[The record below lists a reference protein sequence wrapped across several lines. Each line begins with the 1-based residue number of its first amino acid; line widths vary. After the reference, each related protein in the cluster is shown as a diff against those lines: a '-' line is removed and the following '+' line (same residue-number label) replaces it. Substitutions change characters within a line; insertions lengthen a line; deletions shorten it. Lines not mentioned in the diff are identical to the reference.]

1 MSQKDEAV
9 GKVIRLLEQCQAS
22 TVARVA
28 DELEE
33 SLEVGPYGVLMSAE
47 DEPLSLPRRWA
58 RPVLHEGC
66 GSGV

>member
-9 GKVIRLLEQCQAS
+9 GRVIRLLEQCQAT
-22 TVARVA
+22 TVVRFA

-33 SLEVGPYGVLMSAE
+33 SLEVGPYGVVCS
-47 DEPLSLPRRWA
+47 RQ
-58 RPVLHEGC
+58 VEGFDLEGSPGAQKAYETL